1 MISTFLEKKWVVLLT
16 CFATALVSMA
26 LFSISTS
33 PLTPFEGLDVC
44 VFKQM
49 GETLLQG
56 KIPYYDLFDHKGP
69 VIYFINALG
78 LSLSLGRIGLFSLV
92 TINCSL
98 VLYYWYKTAL
108 NFTDTISSYLATGL
122 TLLMY
127 LNVMEEGAMTED
139 WSLLPLSY
147 SLYLISCKFA
157 KNKDA
162 NFWQYFI
169 VGVSSGIVMMIRV
182 NNLALLVCAV
192 LYLSYCLII
201 EKKYRELFLAYLMMT
216 LGCILLLLACTAFFY
231 FKYGSMGVEQ
241 MFYGTLLF
249 NLEYSSWNSYY
260 DFFVSSMVNHAY
272 FLAAIVLV
280 FLAYINNKEE
290 KNRNAFTLFVVLS
303 FLFCF
308 MTMGRTAFRH
318 YLITVIPLY
327 VLVSSYALRKCTRSY
342 VLFISAA
349 LLVSEPFL
357 KRQVQYTL
365 GEVRR
370 GYVAF
375 YDQTDKIIRE
385 LSNDDKNDIWNYN
398 AEMTGI
404 GVLQHCKIIQSNRV
418 ILNFQRNVSQNLR
431 ISEDGKFQKT
441 HPKYILLNLEKN
453 YVQEGDSVFI
463 ANNYSLVKEI
473 SMDVE
478 TKNSDVHEKLAIMK
492 HK

>member
-1 MISTFLEKKWVVLLT
+1 MNATILEKKWMVLLI
-16 CFATALVSMA
+16 CFATSLVSMA

-49 GETLLQG
+49 GGTMLQG

-78 LSLSLGRIGLFSLV
+78 LSLTSGRIGMFSLV
-92 TINCSL
+92 TLNCAF
-98 VLYYWYKTAL
+98 VLFYWYKTAL
-108 NFTDTISSYLATGL
+108 NFTDAISSFLAAGL

-147 SLYLISCKFA
+147 SLYLASCKLA
-157 KNKDA
+157 KNQDA
-162 NFWQYFI
+162 KLWQYLL
-169 VGVSSGIVMMIRV
+169 VGVFAGMVMMIRA

-192 LYLSYCLII
+192 LYLSYRLIV
-201 EKKYRELFLAYLMMT
+201 EKKCRELFLAYLMMA
-216 LGCILLLLACTAFFY
+216 LGCVMILFICTAFFY
-231 FKYGSMGVEQ
+231 FKYGFIGVEQ
-241 MFYGTLLF
+241 MIYGTLLF

-260 DFFVSSMVNHAY
+260 DFFISSMVNHAY

-280 FLAYINNKEE
+280 FLAYTNNKVE
-290 KNRNAFTLFVVLS
+290 KSRKEFTLFVILC
-303 FLFCF
+303 FLLCL

-318 YLITVIPLY
+318 YLITVVPLY
-327 VLVSSYALRKCTRSY
+327 ALSSSYALKKSVKSY
-342 VLFISAA
+342 TIFIAVTI
-349 LLVSEPFL
+349 LISEPFL
-357 KRQVQYTL
+357 KKQVQYTL
-365 GEVRR
+365 GEVKR

-375 YDQTDKIIRE
+375 YDKADRIIQGIGK
-385 LSNDDKNDIWNYN
+385 DDKNNIWNYN

-404 GVLQHCKIIQSNRV
+404 SVLQHNNIIQSNRV

-431 ISEDGKFQKT
+431 MSENGRFQRT
-441 HPKYILLNLEKN
+441 HPKFILLNPDKD
-453 YVQEGDSVFI
+453 YVQKGDSTFI
-463 ANNYSLVKEI
+463 ANNYCLVEEI
-473 SMDVE
+473 RMDVE
-478 TKNSDVHEKLAIMK
+478 TKNSAVHERLAILK